1 MNTEFLNDYDEK
13 VIALAQHLDI
23 NLEPD
28 FDENDSYYV
37 ANREDYDTD
46 EEYQQAQA
54 ELDEEK
60 EQARDEAIKEVTDE
74 LDSIMNHY
82 GNTYEYYREEYL
94 VLTDSEADDE
104 WDSALDNYIDECIL
118 PEIPDHLQ
126 NYFDEEKWKQDAKYD
141 GRGQSL
147 ATYDGCEYDEE
158 VNGTTYYIYR
168 TN

>member
-13 VIALAQHLDI
+13 VIALAQHLGID
-23 NLEPD
+23 LEPD

-46 EEYQQAQA
+46 EEYKQAQT

-60 EQARDEAIKEVTDE
+60 EKAREDAIYEVTSE
-74 LDSIMNHY
+74 LDSIINSY

-94 VLTDSEADDE
+94 VLTDSEADTEEDE
-104 WDSALDNYIDECIL
+104 ALDRYIEELIM
-118 PEIPDHLQ
+118 PEIPEPLQ
-126 NYFDEEKWKQDAKYD
+126 YYFNEELWKRDARMD
-141 GRGQSL
+141 GRGHTL
-147 ATYDGCEYDEE
+147 ATYDGCEYEEE

-168 TN
+168 L

>member
-23 NLEPD
+23 DLEPD

-60 EQARDEAIKEVTDE
+60 AEARDEAIKEVTDE
-74 LDSIMNHY
+74 LDSIMNRY
-82 GNTYEYYREEYL
+82 GNTYEYYNGEYL

-104 WDSALDNYIDECIL
+104 WDSALDNYIDEIIM

-126 NYFDEEKWKQDAKYD
+126 NYFDEEKWKCDARCD
-141 GRGQSL
+141 GRGHIL
-147 ATYDGCEYDEE
+147 ATYDGCEYEEE

-168 TN
+168 V